1 MKLPIA
7 RLFSYLFF
15 VVACLGGLAAV
26 VSLVIPSWG
35 QGFGIGTCFALVAL
49 ALSTGMSQRF
59 RSSAFT
65 LWIFAVVAYALFFP
79 ETSLAWAGKEPS
91 KVIGPY
97 VFVPLIQL
105 IMFGMGMTLT
115 FEDFIRVLEMPKAVL
130 IGVVLQFSV
139 MPLMGLMFAKIFGL
153 EPEVAVGLILVGSCP
168 GGVASNVIVY
178 LARANVALSVTM
190 TAVSTLL
197 SPLITPLTMKLVA
210 GTVMKI
216 TFFPMML
223 AILKMILVP
232 VILGLLVNSYIHKFA
247 AFLLR
252 ILPVISMLGICVIIG
267 LTIALSR
274 DRLLAV
280 GLALLAASV
289 CHNATGMTLGY
300 WAARLLGL
308 DVRDARTVAIE
319 VGIQNGGMASTLAIN
334 TLKSP
339 VAALAS
345 ATFGPWSAIAASTV
359 ASYWRKQT
367 PDDLDPY
374 DLDNVEKS

>member
-1 MKLPIA
+1 MKSPATRSLA
-7 RLFSYLFF
+7 FTFF
-15 VVACLGGLAAV
+15 VIACVGGLVAV
-26 VSLVIPSWG
+26 TTLAVPAWR
-35 QGFGIGTCFALVAL
+35 QGFGVGICVALVAL
-49 ALSTGMSQRF
+49 ALSAGTSTRF
-59 RSSAFT
+59 RASAFT
-65 LWIFAVVAYALFFP
+65 VWVFAVVAFALCFP
-79 ETSLAWAGKEPS
+79 ELSLAWAGENPD
-91 KVIGPY
+91 KVIGHY

-115 FEDFIRVLEMPKAVL
+115 FEDFVRVLEMPKAVL
-130 IGVVLQFSV
+130 VGVVLQFSI
-139 MPLMGLMFAKIFGL
+139 MPLMGWAFASVFGL

-197 SPLITPLTMKLVA
+197 SPFVTPLAMKLVA

-216 TFFPMML
+216 TFFPMMV

-232 VILGLLVNSYIHKFA
+232 VILGLLVNNCIHKFA
-247 AFLLR
+247 TFLLK
-252 ILPVISMLGICVIIG
+252 ILPIVSMLGICIIIG

-274 DRLLAV
+274 DKLLTV

-289 CHNATGMTLGY
+289 CHNAAGMTLGY
-300 WAARLLGL
+300 WAARLVGLG
-308 DVRDARTVAIE
+308 VRDARTVAIE

-359 ASYWRKQT
+359 ASYWRKST
-367 PDDLDPY
+367 PDDLSD
-374 DLDNVEKS
+374 VEEVG